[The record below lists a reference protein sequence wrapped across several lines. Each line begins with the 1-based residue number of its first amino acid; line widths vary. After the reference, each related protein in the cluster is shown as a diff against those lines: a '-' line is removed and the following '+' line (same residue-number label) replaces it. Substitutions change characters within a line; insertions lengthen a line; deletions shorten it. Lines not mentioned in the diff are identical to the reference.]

1 MEEGLLIALLS
12 AIGIKEIWSIIKKKM
27 DQDER
32 ESNKLD
38 NLSLDI
44 IKELKIKIDSLEK
57 KIENLIS
64 ENVELKIKVAKM
76 EERIIKSAA
85 HSKKRNGRKN
95 S

>member
-27 DQDER
+27 DQEER
-32 ESNKLD
+32 ESDKLD

-57 KIENLIS
+57 KIEDLIS
-64 ENVELKIKVAKM
+64 ENIDLKIKVAKM

>member
-44 IKELKIKIDSLEK
+44 IKGLKIKIDSLEK
-57 KIENLIS
+57 KIEALIS
-64 ENVELKIKVAKM
+64 ENIDLKIKVAKM

>member
-57 KIENLIS
+57 KIEALIS
-64 ENVELKIKVAKM
+64 ENIDLKIKVAKM

>member
-1 MEEGLLIALLS
+1 
-12 AIGIKEIWSIIKKKM
+12 M

-32 ESNKLD
+32 ESDKLD

-57 KIENLIS
+57 KIEDLIS
-64 ENVELKIKVAKM
+64 ENIDLKIKVAKM

>member
-1 MEEGLLIALLS
+1 
-12 AIGIKEIWSIIKKKM
+12 M

>member
-32 ESNKLD
+32 ESDKLD

-64 ENVELKIKVAKM
+64 ENIDLKIKVAKM

>member
-1 MEEGLLIALLS
+1 LEEGLLIALLS

-32 ESNKLD
+32 ESDKLD

-57 KIENLIS
+57 KIEDLIS
-64 ENVELKIKVAKM
+64 ENIDLKIKVAKM

>member
-32 ESNKLD
+32 ESDKLD

-44 IKELKIKIDSLEK
+44 IKELKIKIESLEK
-57 KIENLIS
+57 KIEDLIS
-64 ENVELKIKVAKM
+64 ENIDLKIKVAKM

>member
-57 KIENLIS
+57 KIEALIS
-64 ENVELKIKVAKM
+64 ENIDLKIKVAKM

-85 HSKKRNGRKN
+85 HSKRRNGRKN

>member
-1 MEEGLLIALLS
+1 LEEGLLIALLS

-57 KIENLIS
+57 KIEALIS
-64 ENVELKIKVAKM
+64 ENIDLKIKVAKM